1 MKFLVIGGSGTIGSY
16 LIKKFRDDN
25 ENFEFTV
32 NKNKIDGTNQN
43 ILDITKEQDTF
54 ELIQKSN
61 PDIVIN
67 AAALTNLDFCEDN
80 HEIANSINVVG
91 AKNIIEGCKNTKS
104 RICHISTSFVFDG
117 KKESYVEDDLSSPL
131 NYYGLTKIK
140 AEQIVQKSGLK
151 YLILRTDCLYGW
163 TKNFQRINPVTRVIN
178 TLKSGKIFKEIID
191 WYNTPTYIPD
201 FVFALYTLIENDNK
215 GVYHVT
221 GSEYMD
227 RFSLA
232 VKTAEI
238 FNLNKKLLA
247 PINSNLLN
255 LSAKRVNVNLKNVKL
270 LEQTGIQM
278 KGVTE
283 GLTQM
288 QKNESNNN

>member
-1 MKFLVIGGSGTIGSY
+1 M
-16 LIKKFRDDN
+16 
-25 ENFEFTV
+25 
-32 NKNKIDGTNQN
+32 
-43 ILDITKEQDTF
+43 
-54 ELIQKSN
+54 
-61 PDIVIN
+61 
-67 AAALTNLDFCEDN
+67 
-80 HEIANSINVVG
+80 
-91 AKNIIEGCKNTKS
+91 
-104 RICHISTSFVFDG
+104 
-117 KKESYVEDDLSSPL
+117 
-131 NYYGLTKIK
+131 
-140 AEQIVQKSGLK
+140 
-151 YLILRTDCLYGW
+151 RTDCLYGW

-232 VKTAEI
+232 IKTAEI

>member
-16 LIKKFRDDN
+16 LIKKFTNDN
-25 ENFEFTV
+25 ANFEFTV
-32 NKNKIDGTNQN
+32 NKNKINGLNQK

-67 AAALTNLDFCEDN
+67 AAALTNLDLCEDD
-80 HEIANSINVVG
+80 HELANSINVSG
-91 AKNIIEGCKNTKS
+91 TENIVKGCRNTKS
-104 RICHISTSFVFDG
+104 KICHLSTSFVFDG
-117 KKESYVEDDLSSPL
+117 KKESYIEDDLTSPP

-140 AEQIVQKSGLK
+140 TEQIIQNSGLK

-163 TKNFQRINPVTRVIN
+163 TENFQRSNPVMRVIN
-178 TLKSGKIFKEIID
+178 TLKSGKIFKEITN

-201 FVFALYTLIENDNK
+201 FVSALSTLISDDHK
-215 GVYHVT
+215 GIFHVT
-221 GSEYMD
+221 GNDYVN

-238 FNLNKKLLA
+238 FNLNKNLLV

-255 LSAKRVNVNLKNVKL
+255 LSAKRVNVHLKNLKL
-270 LEQTGIQM
+270 MEQTGIQM
-278 KGVTE
+278 KGITE
-283 GLTQM
+283 GLIQM
-288 QKNESNNN
+288 QKDSFDNN